1 MSVSHINKA
10 DLREAHLNP
19 GFRQKS
25 KNDVS
30 GKRTNYNI
38 SFHRNEFMEKEEIV
52 IDVPRLSSDD
62 ILVQGSLA

>member
-30 GKRTNYNI
+30 GKRTNHNI
-38 SFHRNEFMEKEEIV
+38 SFHRNEYMEK
-52 IDVPRLSSDD
+52 
-62 ILVQGSLA
+62 